1 MADRISMGARR
12 EVLAA
17 LGDRYLSAR
26 RQEKRVCSHRVIR
39 ETVRNAHE
47 ATLEVL
53 AGRTPPLDIFRWQTV
68 ICHRGR
74 SICHPMGADWAAS
87 P

>member
-1 MADRISMGARR
+1 
-12 EVLAA
+12 
-17 LGDRYLSAR
+17 
-26 RQEKRVCSHRVIR
+26 
-39 ETVRNAHE
+39 VRNAHE